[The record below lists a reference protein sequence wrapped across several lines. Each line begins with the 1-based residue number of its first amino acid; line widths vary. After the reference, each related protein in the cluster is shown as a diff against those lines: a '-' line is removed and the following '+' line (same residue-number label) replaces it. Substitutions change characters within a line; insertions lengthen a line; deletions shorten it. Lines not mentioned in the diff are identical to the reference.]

1 MAHGRSFRRA
11 YSLRTPKSPSLL
23 DSTYGRL
30 EDTTLPHVWG
40 DKTESSDKSKQR
52 RKGRAVSLRGWKS
65 GVEEPPAERTL
76 TPGEMPHS
84 LSPDDGELLIGE
96 AQSKGSHR
104 MKQCKKGGEGG
115 HCIATLSSALLLT
128 AALPSELGI
137 QPVAAALWLPSSED
151 YAKNVPVSDPEVQKA
166 AQVAVKTFNDRT
178 NCAYYSQ
185 VRRVLSAQRQIVRCE
200 FQIWSQP
207 WLNRP
212 EIDFRCNSGDD

>member
-40 DKTESSDKSKQR
+40 DKTESSDKSKQKG
-52 RKGRAVSLRGWKS
+52 KGRAVSLRGWKS

-76 TPGEMPHS
+76 TPGEMPYS

-104 MKQCKKGGEGG
+104 MKQCKKQVDRALRRGWETFV
-115 HCIATLSSALLLT
+115 ANLYSVTLSRPAP
-128 AALPSELGI
+128 PSEATPS
-137 QPVAAALWLPSSED
+137 PV
-151 YAKNVPVSDPEVQKA
+151 
-166 AQVAVKTFNDRT
+166 RT
-178 NCAYYSQ
+178 C
-185 VRRVLSAQRQIVRCE
+185 
-200 FQIWSQP
+200 
-207 WLNRP
+207 
-212 EIDFRCNSGDD
+212 